1 MAGTTV
7 LEEDVRKLQHQKKH
21 ADTRITEHPSMREA
35 TINYDEPVVAPI
47 ESQNKS
53 QPTSKA
59 NKNKAKKSTKTQ
71 QSTAPTSRNTEE
83 KVTSTNATETITTS
97 KETTEK
103 TISSNGTATTAVTSS
118 TSSSTPTS
126 TPTPT
131 STSTSTSASTSVAAT
146 PPQSV
151 TNWTAAQ
158 QAQLE
163 RALQTYPRD
172 WKGDGERWDKIAA
185 AVDDKTKKECKLR
198 FKVRE

>member
-1 MAGTTV
+1 LTGANA

-35 TINYDEPVVAPI
+35 TINYDEPVVAPT

-53 QPTSKA
+53 QPTTKV

-71 QSTAPTSRNTEE
+71 QSTAPTSGNTKE
-83 KVTSTNATETITTS
+83 KETTTNAVETTTIS

-103 TISSNGTATTAVTSS
+103 TISSNGTTTTTVTSS

-126 TPTPT
+126 T
-131 STSTSTSASTSVAAT
+131 STSTSTSEAAT

-163 RALQTYPRD
+163 RALQTYPKE

-185 AVDDKTKKECKLR
+185 AVDDKTKRECKLR
-198 FKVRE
+198 VKVREVI